1 MDKPETIYINRE
13 LSWLDFDNRVLALA
27 KEKNVPLGERIKFA
41 AIFGSN
47 MDEFFMVRVGSLYDQ
62 TLLKNNKPDIVTH
75 MTASEQIA
83 AITPRVAELQAKCDK
98 YYQHLIEQL
107 AAAGYKKVDFNK
119 LTKQQEHFWKAYFQR
134 ELMPLL
140 SPQIVDAR
148 HPFPFLNNKDIYY
161 IAQLF
166 HKGEGVSF
174 GIVPV
179 SDRFERVMFIKDGDA
194 TCFAFIEELV
204 ARYAATI
211 FNASTVQ
218 KQCLFRV
225 TRNAD
230 ITVDEGMMDH
240 DIDFRDVM
248 SELLKKRRKLA
259 AVRLQFW
266 PEAPQE
272 IVKFLREKLVVPSSR
287 CYTQT
292 SPLDSASLFKL
303 AGRIAGDGSH
313 AEMFYPAAKPMQAPA
328 GYDLYTE
335 VRKHDVLL
343 AYPYQSIRPFIRM
356 LQRAGSDPDVVSIK
370 MTLYRMASDSQIVA
384 ALINAAENGKEVVAM
399 VELRARFDEQNNI
412 DWSKQLQDAGC
423 TVLYGFDDYKV
434 HSKLTLI
441 TSRVNGKYHY
451 LTQIGTGNYNEKTS
465 EQYTDLSFITTRQEI
480 GEEASAVFNN
490 MALQRLTSDVGTMLV
505 APLHFKTVLLEEMD
519 RQIARAM
526 QGQEASIILKNNS
539 INDPQIMAKIIEAS
553 CAGVRVDMIVRG
565 ICCVRAG
572 VPGYT
577 ENVHIRSIVGRYLEH
592 SRIYCFGSG
601 EDMRIY
607 IASGDFLTRNTE
619 RRVEVGVRVDD
630 AAIAKK
636 LRGILDLQLRD
647 TVNAREMQ
655 PDGTYTKVKPAEG
668 QPPVDS
674 QMAMF
679 GYFQNGFAAPEP
691 PKPAKTPEPPRPAAP
706 KAVAKPVNRKTS
718 PLRPSR
724 PGLWQNRFGRGSGK
738 K

>member
-1 MDKPETIYINRE
+1 MEKKPENIFINRE
-13 LSWLDFDNRVLALA
+13 LSWLDFDSRVLALA
-27 KEKNVPLGERIKFA
+27 KEKSVPLVERVKFA

-62 TLLKNNKPDIVTH
+62 TLLKANKTDNVTH
-75 MTASEQIA
+75 MTAAEQIA

-98 YYQHLIEQL
+98 YFAHLVQALEAQ
-107 AAAGYKKVDFNK
+107 GYKKVEFTK
-119 LTKQQEHFWKAYFQR
+119 LGKQQEHFWKEYFHR
-134 ELMPLL
+134 ELLPLL
-140 SPQIVDAR
+140 SPQIVDQR
-148 HPFPFLNNKDIYY
+148 HPFPFLYNKQIYY
-161 IAQLF
+161 IAQLRS
-166 HKGEGVSF
+166 KNDGVGY

-179 SDRFERVMFIKDGDA
+179 NPQFERVLFIRDGDA
-194 TCFAFIEELV
+194 TCYAFVEEVIAHFA
-204 ARYAATI
+204 ASI
-211 FNASTVQ
+211 FSASTVQ

-248 SELLKKRRKLA
+248 SELLKKRRKLS

-266 PEAPQE
+266 PDAPQD
-272 IVKFLREKLVVPSSR
+272 IAHFLRDKLDVPAAR

-292 SPLDSASLFKL
+292 SPLDTGCLFKL
-303 AGRIAGDGSH
+303 AGRIGSDGNH
-313 AEMFYPAAKPMQAPA
+313 ADLFYPAAKPMQAPA

-356 LQRAGSDPDVVSIK
+356 LLRAANDPDVVSIK
-370 MTLYRMASDSQIVA
+370 MTLYRMAADSQIVN
-384 ALINAAENGKEVVAM
+384 ALIAAAENGKEVVAM

-423 TVLYGFDDYKV
+423 TVFYGFDDYKV

-441 TSRVNGKYHY
+441 TSRVNGKYRY

-465 EQYTDLSFITTRQEI
+465 ELYTDLSFITTRQEI

-490 MALQRLTSDVGTMLV
+490 MALQRLTGDVSTMLV
-505 APLHFKTVLLEEMD
+505 APLHFKSVLLEEMD

-526 QGQEASIILKNNS
+526 QGKPAGIILKNNS
-539 INDPQIMAKIIEAS
+539 INDPQIIDKISQAS

-572 VPGYT
+572 VPGRT
-577 ENVHIRSIVGRYLEH
+577 ENVHIRSLVGRYLEH

-619 RRVEVGVRVDD
+619 RRVEVGVRIDD
-630 AAIAKK
+630 TKIAQK
-636 LRGILDLQLRD
+636 LRDILDLQLRD

-655 PDGTYTKVKPAEG
+655 PDGSYVKVKPLPG

-679 GYFQNGFAAPEP
+679 GYFTNGFEMQPDPVRKVVRPAPG
-691 PKPAKTPEPPRPAAP
+691 KTPAARQQPATRRTTSLRPA
-706 KAVAKPVNRKTS
+706 RS
-718 PLRPSR
+718 LL
-724 PGLWQNRFGRGSGK
+724 GFFGRGK

>member
-1 MDKPETIYINRE
+1 MDKPENIFINRE
-13 LSWLDFDNRVLALA
+13 LSWLDFDSRVLALA
-27 KEKNVPLGERIKFA
+27 KEKNVPLCERIKFA

-62 TLLKNNKPDIVTH
+62 TLLKTNKTDNVTH
-75 MTASEQIA
+75 MTAAEQIA
-83 AITPRVAELQAKCDK
+83 AITPRVADLQTKCDK
-98 YYQHLIEQL
+98 YFAHLVQALEAQ
-107 AAAGYKKVDFNK
+107 GYKKVDFTK
-119 LTKQQEHFWKAYFQR
+119 LGKQQEHFWKEYFHR
-134 ELMPLL
+134 ELLPLL
-140 SPQIVDAR
+140 SPQIVDQR
-148 HPFPFLNNKDIYY
+148 HPFPFLYNKQVYY
-161 IAQLF
+161 IAQL
-166 HKGEGVSF
+166 HSKNDGVSY

-179 SDRFERVMFIKDGDA
+179 NPQFERVLFIRDGDA
-194 TCFAFIEELV
+194 TCYAFVEEVIAHFA
-204 ARYAATI
+204 ASI
-211 FNASTVQ
+211 FSASTVQ

-248 SELLKKRRKLA
+248 SELLKKRRKLS

-266 PEAPQE
+266 PDAPQD
-272 IVKFLREKLVVPSSR
+272 IAHFLRDKLDVPAAR

-292 SPLDSASLFKL
+292 SPLDTGCLFKL
-303 AGRIAGDGSH
+303 AGRIGSDGSH
-313 AEMFYPAAKPMQAPA
+313 ADLFYPAAKPMQAPA

-356 LQRAGSDPDVVSIK
+356 LLRAANDPDVVSIK
-370 MTLYRMASDSQIVA
+370 MTLYRMAADSQIVN
-384 ALINAAENGKEVVAM
+384 ALIAAAENGKEVVAM

-423 TVLYGFDDYKV
+423 TVFYGFDDYKV

-441 TSRVNGKYHY
+441 TSRVNGKYRY

-465 EQYTDLSFITTRQEI
+465 ELYTDLSFITTRQEI

-490 MALQRLTSDVGTMLV
+490 MALQRLTGEVSTMLV
-505 APLHFKTVLLEEMD
+505 APLHFKSVLLEEMD

-526 QGQEASIILKNNS
+526 QGKPAGIILKNNS
-539 INDPQIMAKIIEAS
+539 INDPQIIEKISQAS

-572 VPGYT
+572 VPGRT
-577 ENVHIRSIVGRYLEH
+577 ENVHIRSLVGRYLEH

-619 RRVEVGVRVDD
+619 RRVEVGVRIDD
-630 AAIAKK
+630 AKIAQK

-655 PDGTYTKVKPAEG
+655 PDGSYVKVKPLPG

-679 GYFQNGFAAPEP
+679 GYFTNGFEMQPDPVRKVARPAPG
-691 PKPAKTPEPPRPAAP
+691 KTPAARQPAPRRTTSLRPA
-706 KAVAKPVNRKTS
+706 RS
-718 PLRPSR
+718 LL
-724 PGLWQNRFGRGSGK
+724 GFFGRGK

>member
-1 MDKPETIYINRE
+1 MDKPENIFINRE
-13 LSWLDFDNRVLALA
+13 LSWLDFDSRVLALA
-27 KEKNVPLGERIKFA
+27 KEKNVPLCERIKFA

-62 TLLKNNKPDIVTH
+62 TLLKTNKTDNVTH
-75 MTASEQIA
+75 MTAAEQIA
-83 AITPRVAELQAKCDK
+83 AITPRVADLQAKCDK
-98 YYQHLIEQL
+98 YFAHLVQALDEQ
-107 AAAGYKKVDFNK
+107 GYKKVDFTK
-119 LTKQQEHFWKAYFQR
+119 LGKQQEHFWKEYFHR
-134 ELMPLL
+134 ELLPLL
-140 SPQIVDAR
+140 SPQIVDQR
-148 HPFPFLNNKDIYY
+148 HPFPFLYNKQIYY
-161 IAQLF
+161 IAQL
-166 HKGEGVSF
+166 HSKNDGVSY

-179 SDRFERVMFIKDGDA
+179 NPQFERVLFIRDGDA
-194 TCFAFIEELV
+194 TCYAFVEELI
-204 ARYAATI
+204 AHFAASI
-211 FNASTVQ
+211 FTASTVQ

-248 SELLKKRRKLA
+248 SELLKKRRKLS

-266 PEAPQE
+266 PDAPQD
-272 IVKFLREKLVVPSSR
+272 IARFLRDKLDVPAAR

-292 SPLDSASLFKL
+292 SPLDTGCLFKL
-303 AGRIAGDGSH
+303 AGRIGSDGGH
-313 AEMFYPAAKPMQAPA
+313 ADLFYPAAKPMQAPA

-356 LQRAGSDPDVVSIK
+356 LLRAANDPDVVSIK
-370 MTLYRMASDSQIVA
+370 MTLYRMAADSQIVN
-384 ALINAAENGKEVVAM
+384 ALIAAAENGKEVVAM

-423 TVLYGFDDYKV
+423 TVFYGFDDYKV

-441 TSRVNGKYHY
+441 TSRVNGKYRY

-465 EQYTDLSFITTRQEI
+465 ELYTDLSFITTRQEI

-490 MALQRLTSDVGTMLV
+490 MALQRLTGEVSTMLV
-505 APLHFKTVLLEEMD
+505 APLHFKSVLLEEMD
-519 RQIARAM
+519 RQIALAM
-526 QGQEASIILKNNS
+526 QGKPAGIILKNNS
-539 INDPQIMAKIIEAS
+539 INDPEIIEKISQAS

-572 VPGYT
+572 VPGRT
-577 ENVHIRSIVGRYLEH
+577 ENVHIRSLVGRYLEH

-619 RRVEVGVRVDD
+619 RRVEVGVRIDD
-630 AAIAKK
+630 AKIAQK

-655 PDGTYTKVKPAEG
+655 PDGSYVKVKPLPG
-668 QPPVDS
+668 QPPIDS

-679 GYFQNGFAAPEP
+679 GYFNNGFEMQPDPTPAAARPAVRKAAPQQI
-691 PKPAKTPEPPRPAAP
+691 TPRRTTGLRPA
-706 KAVAKPVNRKTS
+706 RS
-718 PLRPSR
+718 L
-724 PGLWQNRFGRGSGK
+724 LDFFGRGK

>member
-1 MDKPETIYINRE
+1 MDKPENIFINRE
-13 LSWLDFDNRVLALA
+13 LSWLDFDSRVLALA
-27 KEKNVPLGERIKFA
+27 KEKNVPLCERIKFA

-62 TLLKNNKPDIVTH
+62 TLLKTNKTDNVTH
-75 MTASEQIA
+75 MTAAEQIA
-83 AITPRVAELQAKCDK
+83 AITPRVADLQTKCDK
-98 YYQHLIEQL
+98 YFAHLVQALEAQ
-107 AAAGYKKVDFNK
+107 GYKKVDFTK
-119 LTKQQEHFWKAYFQR
+119 LGKQQEHFWKEYFHR
-134 ELMPLL
+134 ELLPLL
-140 SPQIVDAR
+140 SPQIVDQR
-148 HPFPFLNNKDIYY
+148 HPFPFLYNKQVYY
-161 IAQLF
+161 IAQL
-166 HKGEGVSF
+166 HSKNDGVSY

-179 SDRFERVMFIKDGDA
+179 NPQFERVLFIRDGDA
-194 TCFAFIEELV
+194 TCYAFVEEVIAHFA
-204 ARYAATI
+204 ASI
-211 FNASTVQ
+211 FSASTVQ

-248 SELLKKRRKLA
+248 SELLKKRRKLS

-266 PEAPQE
+266 PDAPQD
-272 IVKFLREKLVVPSSR
+272 IAHFLRDKLDVPAAR

-292 SPLDSASLFKL
+292 SPLDTGCLFKL
-303 AGRIAGDGSH
+303 AGRIGSDGSH
-313 AEMFYPAAKPMQAPA
+313 ADLFYPAAKPMQAPA

-356 LQRAGSDPDVVSIK
+356 LLRAANDPDVVSIK
-370 MTLYRMASDSQIVA
+370 MTLYRMAADSQIVN
-384 ALINAAENGKEVVAM
+384 ALIAAAENGKEVVAM

-412 DWSKQLQDAGC
+412 DWSKQLESAGC
-423 TVLYGFDDYKV
+423 TVIYGFEDYKV

-441 TSRVNGKYHY
+441 TRKGAEGYSYI
-451 LTQIGTGNYNEKTS
+451 TQIGTGNYNEKTS
-465 EQYTDLSFITTRQEI
+465 ELYTDLSFITTRQEI

-490 MALQRLTSDVGTMLV
+490 MALQRLTGDVSTMLV
-505 APLHFKTVLLEEMD
+505 APLHFKSVLLEEMD

-526 QGQEASIILKNNS
+526 QGKPAGIILKNNS
-539 INDPQIMAKIIEAS
+539 INDPQIIEKISQAS

-572 VPGYT
+572 VPGRT
-577 ENVHIRSIVGRYLEH
+577 ENVHIRSLVGRYLEH

-619 RRVEVGVRVDD
+619 RRVEVGVRIDD
-630 AAIAKK
+630 AKIAQK

-655 PDGTYTKVKPAEG
+655 PDGSYVKVKPLPG

-679 GYFQNGFAAPEP
+679 GYFTNGFEMQPDPVRKVVRPAPG
-691 PKPAKTPEPPRPAAP
+691 KTPAARQPAPRRTTSLRPA
-706 KAVAKPVNRKTS
+706 RS
-718 PLRPSR
+718 LL
-724 PGLWQNRFGRGSGK
+724 GFFGRGK

>member
-1 MDKPETIYINRE
+1 MDKPENIFINRE
-13 LSWLDFDNRVLALA
+13 LSWLDFDSRVLALA
-27 KEKNVPLGERIKFA
+27 KEKNVPLCERIKFA

-62 TLLKNNKPDIVTH
+62 TLLKTNKTDNVTH
-75 MTASEQIA
+75 MTAAEQIA
-83 AITPRVAELQAKCDK
+83 AITPRVADLQAKCDK
-98 YYQHLIEQL
+98 YFAHLVQALDEQ
-107 AAAGYKKVDFNK
+107 GYKKVDFTK
-119 LTKQQEHFWKAYFQR
+119 LGKQQEHFWKEYFHR
-134 ELMPLL
+134 ELLPLL
-140 SPQIVDAR
+140 SPQIVDQR
-148 HPFPFLNNKDIYY
+148 HPFPFLYSKQIYY
-161 IAQLF
+161 IAQL
-166 HKGEGVSF
+166 HSKNDGVSY

-179 SDRFERVMFIKDGDA
+179 NPQFERVLFIRDGDA
-194 TCFAFIEELV
+194 TCYAFVEELIGHF
-204 ARYAATI
+204 AASI
-211 FNASTVQ
+211 FTASTVQ

-248 SELLKKRRKLA
+248 SELLKKRRKLS

-266 PEAPQE
+266 PDAPQD
-272 IVKFLREKLVVPSSR
+272 IARFLRDKLDVPAAR

-292 SPLDSASLFKL
+292 SPLDTGCLFKL
-303 AGRIAGDGSH
+303 AGRIGSDGGH
-313 AEMFYPAAKPMQAPA
+313 ADLFYPAAKPMQAPA

-356 LQRAGSDPDVVSIK
+356 LLRAANDPDVVSIK
-370 MTLYRMASDSQIVA
+370 MTLYRMAADSQIVN
-384 ALINAAENGKEVVAM
+384 ALIAAAENGKEVVAM

-423 TVLYGFDDYKV
+423 TVFYGFDDYKV

-441 TSRVNGKYHY
+441 TSRVNGKYRY

-465 EQYTDLSFITTRQEI
+465 ELYTDLSFITTRQEI

-490 MALQRLTSDVGTMLV
+490 MALQRLTGEVSTMLV
-505 APLHFKTVLLEEMD
+505 APLHFKSVLLEEMD

-526 QGQEASIILKNNS
+526 QGKPAGIILKNNS
-539 INDPQIMAKIIEAS
+539 INDPQIIEKISQAS

-572 VPGYT
+572 VPGRT
-577 ENVHIRSIVGRYLEH
+577 ENVHIRSLVGRYLEH

-619 RRVEVGVRVDD
+619 RRVEVGVRIDD
-630 AAIAKK
+630 AKIAQK

-655 PDGTYTKVKPAEG
+655 PDGSYVKVKPLPG

-679 GYFQNGFAAPEP
+679 GYFTNGFEMQPDP
-691 PKPAKTPEPPRPAAP
+691 VRKVVRPAQGKTPAARQPAPRRTTSLRPA
-706 KAVAKPVNRKTS
+706 RS
-718 PLRPSR
+718 LL
-724 PGLWQNRFGRGSGK
+724 GFFGRGK

>member
-1 MDKPETIYINRE
+1 MDKPENIFINRE
-13 LSWLDFDNRVLALA
+13 LSWLDFDSRVLALA
-27 KEKNVPLGERIKFA
+27 KEKNVPLCERIKFA

-62 TLLKNNKPDIVTH
+62 TLLKTNKTDNVTH
-75 MTASEQIA
+75 MTAAEQIA
-83 AITPRVAELQAKCDK
+83 AITPRVADLQAKCDK
-98 YYQHLIEQL
+98 YFAHLVQALDEQ
-107 AAAGYKKVDFNK
+107 GYKKVDFTK
-119 LTKQQEHFWKAYFQR
+119 LGKQQEHFWKEYFHR
-134 ELMPLL
+134 ELLPLL
-140 SPQIVDAR
+140 SPQIVDQR
-148 HPFPFLNNKDIYY
+148 HPFPFLYNKQIYY
-161 IAQLF
+161 IAQL
-166 HKGEGVSF
+166 HSKTDGVSY

-179 SDRFERVMFIKDGDA
+179 NPQFERVLFIRDGDA
-194 TCFAFIEELV
+194 TCYAFVEELIGHF
-204 ARYAATI
+204 AASI
-211 FNASTVQ
+211 FTASTVQ

-248 SELLKKRRKLA
+248 SELLKKRRKLS

-266 PEAPQE
+266 PDAPQD
-272 IVKFLREKLVVPSSR
+272 IARFLRDKLDVPAAR

-292 SPLDSASLFKL
+292 SPLDTGCLFKL
-303 AGRIAGDGSH
+303 AGRIGSDGGH
-313 AEMFYPAAKPMQAPA
+313 ADLFYPAAKPMQAPA

-356 LQRAGSDPDVVSIK
+356 LLRAANDPDVVSIK
-370 MTLYRMASDSQIVA
+370 MTLYRMAADSQIVN
-384 ALINAAENGKEVVAM
+384 ALIAAAENGKEVVAM

-423 TVLYGFDDYKV
+423 TVFYGFDDYKV

-441 TSRVNGKYHY
+441 TSRVNGKYRY

-465 EQYTDLSFITTRQEI
+465 ELYTDLSFITTRQEI

-490 MALQRLTSDVGTMLV
+490 MALQRLTGEVSTMLV
-505 APLHFKTVLLEEMD
+505 APLHFKSVLLEEMD
-519 RQIARAM
+519 RQIALAM
-526 QGQEASIILKNNS
+526 QGKPAGIILKNNS
-539 INDPQIMAKIIEAS
+539 INDPEIIEKISQAS

-572 VPGYT
+572 VPGRT
-577 ENVHIRSIVGRYLEH
+577 ENVHIRSLVGRYLEH

-619 RRVEVGVRVDD
+619 RRVEVGVRIDD
-630 AAIAKK
+630 AKIAQK

-655 PDGTYTKVKPAEG
+655 PDGSYVKVKPLPG
-668 QPPVDS
+668 QPPIDS

-679 GYFQNGFAAPEP
+679 GYFNNGFEMQPDPTPAAARPAVRKAAPQQI
-691 PKPAKTPEPPRPAAP
+691 TPRRTTGLRPA
-706 KAVAKPVNRKTS
+706 RS
-718 PLRPSR
+718 L
-724 PGLWQNRFGRGSGK
+724 LDFFGRGK

>member
-1 MDKPETIYINRE
+1 MDKPENIFINRE
-13 LSWLDFDNRVLALA
+13 LSWLDFDSRVLALA
-27 KEKNVPLGERIKFA
+27 KEKNVPLCERIKFA

-62 TLLKNNKPDIVTH
+62 TLLKTNKTDNVTH
-75 MTASEQIA
+75 MTAAEQIA
-83 AITPRVAELQAKCDK
+83 AITPRVADLQAKCDK
-98 YYQHLIEQL
+98 YFAHLVQALDEQ
-107 AAAGYKKVDFNK
+107 GYKKVDFTK
-119 LTKQQEHFWKAYFQR
+119 LGKQQEHFWKEYFHR
-134 ELMPLL
+134 ELLPLL
-140 SPQIVDAR
+140 SPQIVDQR
-148 HPFPFLNNKDIYY
+148 HPFPFLYNKQIYY
-161 IAQLF
+161 IAQL
-166 HKGEGVSF
+166 HSKNDGVSY

-179 SDRFERVMFIKDGDA
+179 NPQFERVLFIRDGDA
-194 TCFAFIEELV
+194 TCYAFVEELIGHF
-204 ARYAATI
+204 AASI
-211 FNASTVQ
+211 FTASTVQ

-248 SELLKKRRKLA
+248 SELLKKRRKLS

-266 PEAPQE
+266 PDAPQD
-272 IVKFLREKLVVPSSR
+272 IARFLRDKLDVPAAR

-292 SPLDSASLFKL
+292 SPLDTGCLFKL
-303 AGRIAGDGSH
+303 AGRIGSDGGH
-313 AEMFYPAAKPMQAPA
+313 ADLFYPAAKPMQAPA

-356 LQRAGSDPDVVSIK
+356 LLRAANDPDVVSIK
-370 MTLYRMASDSQIVA
+370 MTLYRMAADSQIVN
-384 ALINAAENGKEVVAM
+384 ALIAAAENGKEVVAM

-423 TVLYGFDDYKV
+423 TVFYGFDDYKV

-441 TSRVNGKYHY
+441 TSRVNGKYRY

-465 EQYTDLSFITTRQEI
+465 ELYTDLSFITTRQEI

-490 MALQRLTSDVGTMLV
+490 MALQRLTGEVSTMLV
-505 APLHFKTVLLEEMD
+505 APLHFKSVLLEEMD
-519 RQIARAM
+519 CQIARAM
-526 QGQEASIILKNNS
+526 QGKPAGIILKNNS
-539 INDPQIMAKIIEAS
+539 INDPEIIEKISQAS

-572 VPGYT
+572 VPGRT
-577 ENVHIRSIVGRYLEH
+577 ENVHIRSLVGRYLEH

-619 RRVEVGVRVDD
+619 RRVEVGVRIDD
-630 AAIAKK
+630 AKIAQK
-636 LRGILDLQLRD
+636 LRGLLDLQLRD

-655 PDGTYTKVKPAEG
+655 PDGSYVKVKPLPG
-668 QPPVDS
+668 QPPIDS

-679 GYFQNGFAAPEP
+679 GYFNNGFEMQPDPTPAAARPAVRKAAPQQT
-691 PKPAKTPEPPRPAAP
+691 TPRRTTGLRPA
-706 KAVAKPVNRKTS
+706 RS
-718 PLRPSR
+718 L
-724 PGLWQNRFGRGSGK
+724 LDFFGRGK

>member
-1 MDKPETIYINRE
+1 MDKPENIFINRE
-13 LSWLDFDNRVLALA
+13 LSWLDFDSRVLALA
-27 KEKNVPLGERIKFA
+27 KEKNVPLCERIKFA

-62 TLLKNNKPDIVTH
+62 TLLKTNKTDNVTH
-75 MTASEQIA
+75 MTAAEQIA
-83 AITPRVAELQAKCDK
+83 AITPRVAELQTKCDK
-98 YYQHLIEQL
+98 YFAHLVQALEAQ
-107 AAAGYKKVDFNK
+107 GYKKVDFTK
-119 LTKQQEHFWKAYFQR
+119 LGKQQEHFWKEYFHR
-134 ELMPLL
+134 ELLPLL
-140 SPQIVDAR
+140 SPQIVDQR
-148 HPFPFLNNKDIYY
+148 HPFPFLYNKQIYY
-161 IAQLF
+161 IAQL
-166 HKGEGVSF
+166 HSKNDGVSY

-179 SDRFERVMFIKDGDA
+179 NPQFERVLFIRDGDA
-194 TCFAFIEELV
+194 TCYAFVEEVIAHFA
-204 ARYAATI
+204 ASI
-211 FNASTVQ
+211 FSASTVQ

-248 SELLKKRRKLA
+248 SELLKKRRKLS

-266 PEAPQE
+266 PDAPQD
-272 IVKFLREKLVVPSSR
+272 IAHFLRDKLDVPAAR

-292 SPLDSASLFKL
+292 SPLDTGCLFKL
-303 AGRIAGDGSH
+303 AGRIGSDGSH
-313 AEMFYPAAKPMQAPA
+313 ADLFYPAAKPMQAPA

-356 LQRAGSDPDVVSIK
+356 LLRAANDPDVVSIK
-370 MTLYRMASDSQIVA
+370 MTLYRMAADSQIVN
-384 ALINAAENGKEVVAM
+384 ALIAAAENGKEVVAM

-423 TVLYGFDDYKV
+423 TVFYGFDDYKV

-441 TSRVNGKYHY
+441 TSRVNGKYRY

-465 EQYTDLSFITTRQEI
+465 ELYTDLSFITTRQEI

-490 MALQRLTSDVGTMLV
+490 MALQRLTGDVSTMLV
-505 APLHFKTVLLEEMD
+505 APLHFKSVLLEEMD

-526 QGQEASIILKNNS
+526 QGKPAGIILKNNS
-539 INDPQIMAKIIEAS
+539 INDPQIIEKISQAS

-572 VPGYT
+572 VPGRT
-577 ENVHIRSIVGRYLEH
+577 ENVHIRSLVGRYLEH

-619 RRVEVGVRVDD
+619 RRVEVGVRIDD
-630 AAIAKK
+630 AKIAQK

-655 PDGTYTKVKPAEG
+655 PDGSYVKVKPLPG

-679 GYFQNGFAAPEP
+679 GYFTNGFEMQPDPVRKVVRPAPG
-691 PKPAKTPEPPRPAAP
+691 KTPAARQQPATRRTTSLRPARSLLGF
-706 KAVAKPVNRKTS
+706 VAR
-718 PLRPSR
+718 
-724 PGLWQNRFGRGSGK
+724 GK

>member
-1 MDKPETIYINRE
+1 MDKPENIFINRE
-13 LSWLDFDNRVLALA
+13 LSWLDFDSRVLALA
-27 KEKNVPLGERIKFA
+27 KEKNVPLCERIKFA

-62 TLLKNNKPDIVTH
+62 TLLKTNKTDNVTH
-75 MTASEQIA
+75 MTAAEQIA

-98 YYQHLIEQL
+98 YFAHLVQALESQ
-107 AAAGYKKVDFNK
+107 GYKKVDFTK
-119 LTKQQEHFWKAYFQR
+119 LGKQQEHFWKEYFHR
-134 ELMPLL
+134 ELLPLL
-140 SPQIVDAR
+140 SPQIVDQR
-148 HPFPFLNNKDIYY
+148 HPFPFLYNKQIYY
-161 IAQLF
+161 IAQLRS
-166 HKGEGVSF
+166 KNDGVGY

-179 SDRFERVMFIKDGDA
+179 NPQFERVLFIRDGDA
-194 TCFAFIEELV
+194 TCYAFVEEVIAHFA
-204 ARYAATI
+204 ASI
-211 FNASTVQ
+211 FSASTVQ

-248 SELLKKRRKLA
+248 SELLKKRRKLS

-266 PEAPQE
+266 PDAPQD
-272 IVKFLREKLVVPSSR
+272 IAHFLRDKLDVPAAR

-292 SPLDSASLFKL
+292 SPLDTGCLFKL
-303 AGRIAGDGSH
+303 AGRIGSDGNH
-313 AEMFYPAAKPMQAPA
+313 ADLFYPAAKPMQAPA

-356 LQRAGSDPDVVSIK
+356 LLRAANDPDVVSIK
-370 MTLYRMASDSQIVA
+370 MTLYRMAADSQIVN
-384 ALINAAENGKEVVAM
+384 ALIAAAENGKEVVAM

-423 TVLYGFDDYKV
+423 TVFYGFDDYKV

-441 TSRVNGKYHY
+441 TSRVNGKYRY

-465 EQYTDLSFITTRQEI
+465 ELYTDLSFITTRQEI

-490 MALQRLTSDVGTMLV
+490 MALQRLTGDVSTMLV
-505 APLHFKTVLLEEMD
+505 APLHFKSVLLEEMD

-526 QGQEASIILKNNS
+526 QGKPAGIILKNNS
-539 INDPQIMAKIIEAS
+539 INDPQIIDKISQAS

-572 VPGYT
+572 VPGRT
-577 ENVHIRSIVGRYLEH
+577 ENVHIRSLVGRYLEH

-619 RRVEVGVRVDD
+619 RRVEVGVRIDD
-630 AAIAKK
+630 TKIAQK
-636 LRGILDLQLRD
+636 LRDILDLQLRD

-655 PDGTYTKVKPAEG
+655 PDGSYVKVKPLPG

-679 GYFQNGFAAPEP
+679 GYFTNGFEMQPDPVRKVVRPAPG
-691 PKPAKTPEPPRPAAP
+691 KTPAARQQPATRRTTSLRPA
-706 KAVAKPVNRKTS
+706 RS
-718 PLRPSR
+718 LL
-724 PGLWQNRFGRGSGK
+724 GFFGRGK

>member
-1 MDKPETIYINRE
+1 MDKPENIFINRE
-13 LSWLDFDNRVLALA
+13 LSWLDFDSRVLALA
-27 KEKNVPLGERIKFA
+27 KEKNVPLCERIKFA

-62 TLLKNNKPDIVTH
+62 TLLKTNKTDNVTH
-75 MTASEQIA
+75 MTAAEQIA
-83 AITPRVAELQAKCDK
+83 AITPRVADLQTKCDK
-98 YYQHLIEQL
+98 YFAHLVQALEAQ
-107 AAAGYKKVDFNK
+107 GYKKVDFTK
-119 LTKQQEHFWKAYFQR
+119 LGKQQEHFWKEYFHR
-134 ELMPLL
+134 ELLPLL
-140 SPQIVDAR
+140 SPQIVDQR
-148 HPFPFLNNKDIYY
+148 HPFPFLYNKQVYY
-161 IAQLF
+161 IAQL
-166 HKGEGVSF
+166 HSKNDGVSY

-179 SDRFERVMFIKDGDA
+179 NPQFERVLFIRDGDA
-194 TCFAFIEELV
+194 TCYAFVEEVIAHFA
-204 ARYAATI
+204 ASI
-211 FNASTVQ
+211 FSASTVQ

-248 SELLKKRRKLA
+248 SELLKKRRKLS

-266 PEAPQE
+266 PDAPQD
-272 IVKFLREKLVVPSSR
+272 IAHFLRDKLDVPAAR

-292 SPLDSASLFKL
+292 SPLDTGCLFKL
-303 AGRIAGDGSH
+303 AGRIGSDGSH
-313 AEMFYPAAKPMQAPA
+313 ADLFYPAAKPMQAPA

-356 LQRAGSDPDVVSIK
+356 LLRAANDPDVVSIK
-370 MTLYRMASDSQIVA
+370 MTLYRMAADSQIVN
-384 ALINAAENGKEVVAM
+384 ALIAAAENGKEVVAM

-423 TVLYGFDDYKV
+423 TVFYGFDDYKV

-441 TSRVNGKYHY
+441 TSRVNGKYRY

-465 EQYTDLSFITTRQEI
+465 ELYTDLSFITTRQEI

-490 MALQRLTSDVGTMLV
+490 MALQRLTGEVSTMLV
-505 APLHFKTVLLEEMD
+505 APLHFKSVLLDEMD

-526 QGQEASIILKNNS
+526 QGKPAGIILKNNS
-539 INDPQIMAKIIEAS
+539 INDPQIIEKISQAS

-572 VPGYT
+572 VPGRT
-577 ENVHIRSIVGRYLEH
+577 ENVHIRSLVGRYLEH

-619 RRVEVGVRVDD
+619 RRVEVGVRIDD
-630 AAIAKK
+630 AKIAQK

-655 PDGTYTKVKPAEG
+655 PDGSYVKVKPLPG

-679 GYFQNGFAAPEP
+679 GYFTNGFEMQPDPVRKVVRPAPG
-691 PKPAKTPEPPRPAAP
+691 KTPAARQPAPRRTTSLRPA
-706 KAVAKPVNRKTS
+706 RS
-718 PLRPSR
+718 LL
-724 PGLWQNRFGRGSGK
+724 GFFGRGK

>member
-1 MDKPETIYINRE
+1 MDKPENIFINRE
-13 LSWLDFDNRVLALA
+13 LSWLDFDSRVLALA
-27 KEKNVPLGERIKFA
+27 KEKNVPLCERIKFA

-62 TLLKNNKPDIVTH
+62 TLLKTNKTDNVTH
-75 MTASEQIA
+75 MTAAEQIA
-83 AITPRVAELQAKCDK
+83 AITPRVADLQAKCDK
-98 YYQHLIEQL
+98 YFAHLVQALDEQ
-107 AAAGYKKVDFNK
+107 GYKKVDFTK
-119 LTKQQEHFWKAYFQR
+119 LGKQQEHFWKEYFHR
-134 ELMPLL
+134 ELLPLL
-140 SPQIVDAR
+140 SPQIVDQR
-148 HPFPFLNNKDIYY
+148 HPFPFLYNKQIYY
-161 IAQLF
+161 IAQL
-166 HKGEGVSF
+166 HSKNDGISY

-179 SDRFERVMFIKDGDA
+179 NPQFERVLFIRDGDA
-194 TCFAFIEELV
+194 TCYAFVEELIGHF
-204 ARYAATI
+204 AASI
-211 FNASTVQ
+211 FTASTVQ

-248 SELLKKRRKLA
+248 SELLKKRRKLS

-266 PEAPQE
+266 PDAPQD
-272 IVKFLREKLVVPSSR
+272 IARFLRDKLDVPAAR

-292 SPLDSASLFKL
+292 SPLDTGCLFKL
-303 AGRIAGDGSH
+303 AGRIGSDGSH
-313 AEMFYPAAKPMQAPA
+313 ADLFYPAAKPMQAPA

-356 LQRAGSDPDVVSIK
+356 LLRAANDPDVVSIK
-370 MTLYRMASDSQIVA
+370 MTLYRMAADSQIVN
-384 ALINAAENGKEVVAM
+384 ALIAAAENGKEVVAM

-423 TVLYGFDDYKV
+423 TVFYGFDDYKV

-441 TSRVNGKYHY
+441 TSRVNGKYRY

-465 EQYTDLSFITTRQEI
+465 ELYTDLSFITTRQEI

-490 MALQRLTSDVGTMLV
+490 MALQRLTGEVSTMLV
-505 APLHFKTVLLEEMD
+505 APLHFKSVLLEEMD
-519 RQIARAM
+519 RQIALAM
-526 QGQEASIILKNNS
+526 QGKPAGIILKNNS
-539 INDPQIMAKIIEAS
+539 INDPEIIEKISQAS

-572 VPGYT
+572 VPGRT
-577 ENVHIRSIVGRYLEH
+577 ENVHIRSLVGRYLEH

-619 RRVEVGVRVDD
+619 RRVEVGVRIDD
-630 AAIAKK
+630 AKIAQK

-655 PDGTYTKVKPAEG
+655 PDGSYVKVKPLPG
-668 QPPVDS
+668 QPPIDS

-679 GYFQNGFAAPEP
+679 GYFNNGFEMQPDPTPAAARPAVRKAAPQQI
-691 PKPAKTPEPPRPAAP
+691 TPRRTTGLRPA
-706 KAVAKPVNRKTS
+706 RS
-718 PLRPSR
+718 L
-724 PGLWQNRFGRGSGK
+724 LDFFGRGK